1 MSNISVTLE
10 EKQISATIEEKQIS
24 ATIEEKNINV
34 EVSGGRGPAGA
45 SPTRL
50 LYVADIARAGNFLGN
65 ISVNQTILN
74 NTGVTFSW
82 AGTGTEAIMSTS
94 VAGYAL
100 KILSLTWIRTQNTS
114 PDTAL
119 YHSINSSDELVLQ
132 VINSASV
139 YRLCIEFYNYE

>member
-1 MSNISVTLE
+1 MSNIIVTLE
-10 EKQISATIEEKQIS
+10 EKQISATIEEKLIAAS
-24 ATIEEKNINV
+24 IEEKNINV
-34 EVSGGRGPAGA
+34 EVTGGRGPAGT

-50 LYVADIARAGNFLGN
+50 IYVADIARAGNFLGN

-74 NTGVTFSW
+74 NTGVTFTW
-82 AGTGTEAIMSTS
+82 QGTGTEAIMSTS

-100 KILSLTWIRTQNTS
+100 KILSLTWILQDTS